1 METAE
6 KEKKPTPSP
15 SAQSLL
21 KKQNPE
27 EKNEAL
33 SNSNSNVNT
42 LGNNNPSNQMNKMSN
57 AIEFNKLQG
66 FDVLEKLPP
75 KAFNDTYN
83 QEFYTTLDNLKFL
96 SLSVPDEDKLF
107 YHFEQNENAS
117 ISATAGQV
125 LKSFMELFMNK
136 MTIRKTLRQ
145 CKKEFKN
152 MKVDFDNL
160 EPNLTEEIRAEII
173 KMEKRLQT
181 FLVEQKTETIRL
193 IKEIA
198 NLQKEKEK
206 IKDEISAC
214 YERLNKLEKIIGT
227 NKDYNRTIGDAKLA
241 NKNVME
247 IKKKKSVNDTYN
259 QEFYN
264 TLDNLKFLSLSAP
277 DEDKLFYHFEQNEN
291 DTDKNMN
298 TGMTGKTVT
307 NPGEGLS
314 EHFNVNTFGS
324 NSS

>member
-1 METAE
+1 MEA
-6 KEKKPTPSP
+6 KKDEVLSSSKLAT
-15 SAQSLL
+15 
-21 KKQNPE
+21 NTINNE
-27 EKNEAL
+27 DKNTLMKNDVSSNMNSINAN
-33 SNSNSNVNT
+33 SRNNSN
-42 LGNNNPSNQMNKMSN
+42 
-57 AIEFNKLQG
+57 IEFNKLQG

-75 KAFNDTYN
+75 KTFNDTYN

-206 IKDEISAC
+206 IKGEIESC
-214 YERLNKLEKIIGT
+214 YDRLNKLANIIGT
-227 NKDYNRTIGDAKLA
+227 NRDYYKTVSENKLG
-241 NKNVME
+241 NKNGME
-247 IKKKKSVNDTYN
+247 IKKKK
-259 QEFYN
+259 
-264 TLDNLKFLSLSAP
+264 NLGPGVGLEETEK
-277 DEDKLFYHFEQNEN
+277 NEN